1 VSNGSEIVEV
11 CGELAM
17 ALCNKLVLELLLTRI
32 VNNEGTGFPC
42 PPARESLPPLQPLEE
57 VAVELA
63 RLCLAAYMFFC

>member
-17 ALCNKLVLELLLTRI
+17 VLFNKLDLELLLTRI

-42 PPARESLPPLQPLEE
+42 PPARESLPPLQPLDD

-63 RLCLAAYMFFC
+63 WLRLAAYMFFC